1 MSDQESTIWLGC
13 LEIKNPNLLKVVE
26 VDLIME
32 SNQLN
37 GDLLGSA
44 LIQIVWKKHLYM
56 YNVGRYN

>member
-44 LIQIVWKKHLYM
+44 LIQIV
-56 YNVGRYN
+56 